1 MSLYQEIYNRNLNN
15 LNGVALYYEN
25 KKILFHDFFANI
37 RKMINYFK
45 TLNINKGDIIT
56 ISLPNIPINVYA
68 FYALNEIGAIQNI
81 IHPLTKIEQ
90 IIESMKLTNSKYGIV
105 LMHEYFNNNKKGLS
119 NLIYVN
125 PFNDFIMN
133 NIYSLKYKKDKNILL
148 LNDFIKYK
156 ENTDLFNNDDSLT
169 SIYLHSGGTTGVPKI
184 IELSND
190 SINNLAKKVPYIV
203 NKSLKGKSMLAVLP
217 TFHGFGLGMGI
228 HAPLFNQASSAL
240 MMKFNSNL
248 VIKWINQNK
257 VNLIIG
263 VPLLYQKLI
272 LNKNFQKAKLSNLEF
287 CFIGGDIVQTKLIND
302 FNDIMISK
310 HSNCRLLE
318 GYGLTET
325 VTVCAVNTLENY
337 KIGSVGKPLK
347 DIDVLVYE
355 DKILERNEIGEICIN
370 SNTMMNGYLN
380 DLIASNDIKIKINE
394 KLYIKS
400 GDLGYIDNEGYIY
413 IKGRKKRVFKISGIN
428 VYPLEIEK
436 IVLENNDIFDATME
450 YFANPKPHT
459 NLYII
464 LNKNY
469 KGNQNELISLIY
481 KTLNERLIK
490 YMIPNKIIVL
500 DEFPKTKIGKIDHD
514 KFLDE

>member
-1 MSLYQEIYNRNLNN
+1 
-15 LNGVALYYEN
+15 
-25 KKILFHDFFANI
+25 
-37 RKMINYFK
+37 
-45 TLNINKGDIIT
+45 
-56 ISLPNIPINVYA
+56 
-68 FYALNEIGAIQNI
+68 
-81 IHPLTKIEQ
+81 
-90 IIESMKLTNSKYGIV
+90 
-105 LMHEYFNNNKKGLS
+105 
-119 NLIYVN
+119 
-125 PFNDFIMN
+125 
-133 NIYSLKYKKDKNILL
+133 
-148 LNDFIKYK
+148 
-156 ENTDLFNNDDSLT
+156 
-169 SIYLHSGGTTGVPKI
+169 
-184 IELSND
+184 
-190 SINNLAKKVPYIV
+190 
-203 NKSLKGKSMLAVLP
+203 
-217 TFHGFGLGMGI
+217 
-228 HAPLFNQASSAL
+228 
-240 MMKFNSNL
+240 
-248 VIKWINQNK
+248 
-257 VNLIIG
+257 
-263 VPLLYQKLI
+263 
-272 LNKNFQKAKLSNLEF
+272 
-287 CFIGGDIVQTKLIND
+287 
-302 FNDIMISK
+302 MISK

-325 VTVCAVNTLENY
+325 VTVCAVNTLDNY

-355 DKILERNEIGEICIN
+355 NKVLPRNEIGEICIN

-380 DLIASNDIKIKINE
+380 DLIASNDIKIIING

-436 IVLENNDIFDATME
+436 IVLENNDIFDASME

-469 KGNQNELISLIY
+469 KGNKNELVSLIY

-500 DEFPKTKIGKIDHD
+500 DEFPKTKIGKIDHN

>member
-1 MSLYQEIYNRNLNN
+1 MSLYQGIYHNNLNN
-15 LNGVALYYEN
+15 LDNVALYFEN
-25 KKILFHDFFANI
+25 KKITYNDFFINV
-37 RKMINYFK
+37 RKLITYFK
-45 TLNINKGDIIT
+45 SLNINKGDVIT
-56 ISLPNIPINVYA
+56 IALPNIPLNICA
-68 FYALNEIGAIQNI
+68 FYALNEIGVIQNI
-81 IHPLTKIEQ
+81 IHPLTKIDQ

-105 LMHEYFNNNKKGLS
+105 LMHEYFINNKKGLS

-125 PFNDFIMN
+125 PFDGFIMKN
-133 NIYSLKYKKDKNILL
+133 VYSLKYKKDKNILL
-148 LNDFIKYK
+148 LNDFNKYQ
-156 ENTDLFNNDDSLT
+156 ENHDSFINDDSLT
-169 SIYLHSGGTTGVPKI
+169 SIYLHSGGTTGMPKI

-217 TFHGFGLGMGI
+217 TFHGFGLGMGV
-228 HAPLFNQASSAL
+228 HAPLYNQASSAL
-240 MMKFNSNL
+240 MMKFNPDL

-272 LNKNFQKAKLSNLEF
+272 LNKNFRKAKLTNLEF

-302 FNDIMISK
+302 FNDIMIK
-310 HSNCRLLE
+310 NHSNCRLLE

-355 DKILERNEIGEICIN
+355 DKILPCNEIGEIYIN

-380 DLIASNDIKIKINE
+380 DVEASKNIKQVINNKE
-394 KLYIKS
+394 YIKS
-400 GDLGYIDNEGYIY
+400 GDLGYIDEDGFIY

-436 IVLENNDIFDATME
+436 IVLENNNVFDASME
-450 YFANPKPHT
+450 YFINPKPHT

-464 LNKNY
+464 LNKNFN
-469 KGNQNELISLIY
+469 GDQNELISSLY

-490 YMIPNKIIVL
+490 YMIPQKIIVL
-500 DEFPKTKIGKIDHD
+500 SEFPKTKIGKIDHN
-514 KFLDE
+514 KFMDQ

>member
-1 MSLYQEIYNRNLNN
+1 MSLYQGIYHNNLNN
-15 LNGVALYYEN
+15 LDNVALYFVN
-25 KKILFHDFFANI
+25 KKITYNDFFINV
-37 RKMINYFK
+37 RKLITYFK
-45 TLNINKGDIIT
+45 SLNINKGDVIT
-56 ISLPNIPINVYA
+56 IALPNIPLNIYA
-68 FYALNEIGAIQNI
+68 FYALNEIGVIQNI
-81 IHPLTKIEQ
+81 IHPLTKIDQ

-105 LMHEYFNNNKKGLS
+105 LMHEYFINNKKGLS

-125 PFNDFIMN
+125 PFNGFIMK

-148 LNDFIKYK
+148 LNDFNKYQ
-156 ENTDLFNNDDSLT
+156 ENHDSFINDDSLT
-169 SIYLHSGGTTGVPKI
+169 SIYLHSGGTTGMPKI

-203 NKSLKGKSMLAVLP
+203 NKSLKGKSTLAVLP
-217 TFHGFGLGMGI
+217 TFHGFGLGMGV

-240 MMKFNSNL
+240 MMKFNSDL

-272 LNKNFQKAKLSNLEF
+272 LNKNFQKAKLTNLEF

-302 FNDIMISK
+302 FNDIMIK
-310 HSNCRLLE
+310 NHSNCRLLE

-355 DKILERNEIGEICIN
+355 DKILPCNEIGEIYIN

-380 DLIASNDIKIKINE
+380 DVEASNNIKQLINNKE
-394 KLYIKS
+394 YIKS
-400 GDLGYIDNEGYIY
+400 GDLGYIDEDGFIY

-436 IVLENNDIFDATME
+436 IVLENNNVFDASME
-450 YFANPKPHT
+450 YFINPKPHT

-469 KGNQNELISLIY
+469 NGDQKELISLLY

-490 YMIPNKIIVL
+490 YMIPQNIIVL
-500 DEFPKTKIGKIDHD
+500 NEFPKTKIGKIDHNKFID
-514 KFLDE
+514 K

>member
-1 MSLYQEIYNRNLNN
+1 M
-15 LNGVALYYEN
+15 
-25 KKILFHDFFANI
+25 
-37 RKMINYFK
+37 
-45 TLNINKGDIIT
+45 
-56 ISLPNIPINVYA
+56 
-68 FYALNEIGAIQNI
+68 
-81 IHPLTKIEQ
+81 
-90 IIESMKLTNSKYGIV
+90 
-105 LMHEYFNNNKKGLS
+105 
-119 NLIYVN
+119 
-125 PFNDFIMN
+125 
-133 NIYSLKYKKDKNILL
+133 
-148 LNDFIKYK
+148 
-156 ENTDLFNNDDSLT
+156 
-169 SIYLHSGGTTGVPKI
+169 PKI

-217 TFHGFGLGMGI
+217 TFHGFGLGMGV

-240 MMKFNSNL
+240 MMKFNPDL

-272 LNKNFQKAKLSNLEF
+272 LNKNFQKAKLTNLEF

-302 FNDIMISK
+302 FNDIMIK
-310 HSNCRLLE
+310 NHSNCRLLE

-355 DKILERNEIGEICIN
+355 DKILPCNEIGEIYIN

-380 DLIASNDIKIKINE
+380 DVEASNNIKQLINN
-394 KLYIKS
+394 KKYIKS
-400 GDLGYIDNEGYIY
+400 GDLGYIDEDGFIY

-436 IVLENNDIFDATME
+436 IVLENNNVFDASME
-450 YFANPKPHT
+450 YFINPKPHT

-469 KGNQNELISLIY
+469 NGDQKELISLLY

-490 YMIPNKIIVL
+490 YMIPQNIIVL
-500 DEFPKTKIGKIDHD
+500 NEFPKTKIGKIDHNKFID
-514 KFLDE
+514 K